1 MLSDHIEVEWIKK
14 IRKNDSRV
22 FEKLVGKY
30 FEPLYRFA
38 WRYVKDQQNAE
49 NIVQDVF
56 LKTWLNRKN
65 LDPSLSISSYLYR
78 AVRNNSLNFLRDTK
92 NNHYPIEDV
101 DITGFSA
108 KNPEEEFIEKDRR
121 TAVNSAIDEL
131 PEKCRI
137 IFLMKKYD
145 GMSYSEIADILN
157 ISQKT
162 VENQIGRALKI
173 LRRNLTE
180 KLALL

>member
-1 MLSDHIEVEWIKK
+1 MLSNNIEADWIKK

-49 NIVQDVF
+49 DIVQDVF

-65 LDPSLSISSYLYR
+65 LDPSLSISPYLYR
-78 AVRNNSLNFLRDTK
+78 AVRNNSLNFLRGEK
-92 NNHYPIEDV
+92 NNLYNIDEIN
-101 DITGFSA
+101 ITGFSA
-108 KNPEEEFIEKDRR
+108 KNPEEEFIEKDRNQ
-121 TAVNSAIDEL
+121 AINSAIEEL

-137 IFLMKKYD
+137 IFLMKKHD
-145 GMSYSEIADILN
+145 GLSYSEIADILN

-162 VENQIGRALKI
+162 VENQIGRAFKI

-180 KLALL
+180 ILALL

>member
-1 MLSDHIEVEWIKK
+1 MLSDHIEAEWIKK
-14 IRKNDSRV
+14 IRNNDSRV

-38 WRYVKDQQNAE
+38 WRYVKDQQSAE

-56 LKTWLNRKN
+56 LKTWRNRKN

-78 AVRNNSLNFLRDTK
+78 AVRNNSLNYLRSEK
-92 NNHYPIEDV
+92 NVQHSIDDV
-101 DITGFSA
+101 NIMQFSG
-108 KNPEEEFIEKDRR
+108 KDPEEEYIEKDRN
-121 TAVNSAIDEL
+121 AAINAAINEL

-145 GMSYSEIADILN
+145 GLTYSEIADTLN

-162 VENQIGRALKI
+162 VENQIGRAFKI
-173 LRRNLTE
+173 LRKSLAEILTI
-180 KLALL
+180 L